1 MSQYGKYIVYVDESG
16 DHSLSPINKEYPVF
30 VLAFC
35 IFEKHKYSID
45 IVPKLKEFKFKHFGH
60 DMVVLHENEI
70 RRDKG
75 EFKILNSKDKK
86 DSFISELT
94 DIIKNAEFTLISAV
108 INKEKLGSGVGSPYD
123 LALKFCMERTYFF
136 LRDKNE
142 ANNIT
147 HIVVEQRGKRE
158 DESLE
163 LEFRRICDGYNY
175 RSVKMNFEIVMANKL
190 SNSAGLQLADLVAR
204 PIGLNVIKPDQEN
217 RAFEILKQKFRS
229 SNGVYNGYGYKIYP

>member
-35 IFEKHKYSID
+35 IFEKDKYSID

-86 DSFISELT
+86 DSFVSELT
-94 DIIKNAEFTLISAV
+94 NIIKNA
-108 INKEKLGSGVGSPYD
+108 
-123 LALKFCMERTYFF
+123 
-136 LRDKNE
+136 
-142 ANNIT
+142 
-147 HIVVEQRGKRE
+147 
-158 DESLE
+158 
-163 LEFRRICDGYNY
+163 
-175 RSVKMNFEIVMANKL
+175 
-190 SNSAGLQLADLVAR
+190 
-204 PIGLNVIKPDQEN
+204 
-217 RAFEILKQKFRS
+217 
-229 SNGVYNGYGYKIYP
+229 